1 MSRPGSES
9 QSESFVCINCRR
21 STRHTCHLILRPKY
35 TRVGRCASA
44 DASIYIN
51 NSPTVG
57 NIVSGASTNSGV
69 FWTQDQ
75 VIGLSG
81 AAPAIDAKLA
91 TTFLHTNSGANPT
104 FANPIWSG
112 YPGYGHIT
120 IQLILTEDAT
130 GNHVYAFGSKFLFTS
145 AFVQPGVGSASKKT
159 LLAFTF
165 NGANW
170 IQVGSTNVWY

>member
-1 MSRPGSES
+1 MMDG
-9 QSESFVCINCRR
+9 CAN
-21 STRHTCHLILRPKY
+21 LILNLSNSGNRIY
-35 TRVGRCASA
+35 LNNVTALNAVGSLIHHGASS

-75 VIGLSG
+75 VTGLSG